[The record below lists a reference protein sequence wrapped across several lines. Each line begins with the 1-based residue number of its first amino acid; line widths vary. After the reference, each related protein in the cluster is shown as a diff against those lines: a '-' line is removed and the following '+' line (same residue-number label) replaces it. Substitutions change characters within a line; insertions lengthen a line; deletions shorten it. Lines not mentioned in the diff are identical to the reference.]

1 MAAGGRIVRIP
12 RAFNWLLPVQG
23 FVAAVIIYSS
33 IYIFHVGAVPFIL
46 AVIGAGLHFVLGL
59 YFCFTQNRLG
69 SYHLYIVPP
78 WLLICAGV
86 WCACLYYFTIQVDY
100 ITKFPHQV
108 FRAADGTVQNDV
120 ATWSKVGLATSALDI
135 FIDLALLAIFIL
147 GVVRHTPRQAHQ
159 PGSFIS
165 TPVYQAP
172 PGNPQYQYE
181 QPQPQS
187 QYSQQQQAHQYQQQ
201 YQQQYPQ
208 QTPAPPLDLK
218 NAVPTATASPR
229 PITTAPSQRYPYDR
243 SNRID
248 VIKRL
253 CAVQHPDGH
262 WDYSAELAELVKLW
276 GGRELGPTPQGATA
290 LTHACLTDLCTHVWA
305 AQRDGREHAALTSAE
320 LASLQLVNWDL
331 SWAGN
336 ALERATAWMG
346 GYR

>member
-1 MAAGGRIVRIP
+1 MTLCSNLRLFLFHEFHLANCWVARTASPRSRHVKWPLLCISARPLQDGRCIVQYLP
-12 RAFNWLLPVQG
+12 RPSTTEL
-23 FVAAVIIYSS
+23 S
-33 IYIFHVGAVPFIL
+33 
-46 AVIGAGLHFVLGL
+46 
-59 YFCFTQNRLG
+59 
-69 SYHLYIVPP
+69 
-78 WLLICAGV
+78 
-86 WCACLYYFTIQVDY
+86 
-100 ITKFPHQV
+100 
-108 FRAADGTVQNDV
+108 
-120 ATWSKVGLATSALDI
+120 

-147 GVVRHTPRQAHQ
+147 GVVRHTHQQAHQ

-172 PGNPQYQYE
+172 PGNPQYQYQ

-201 YQQQYPQ
+201 YQQQYLQ

-229 PITTAPSQRYPYDR
+229 SITTALSQRYPYDR

-290 LTHACLTDLCTHVWA
+290 LTHACLTDLCAHVWA
-305 AQRDGREHAALTSAE
+305 AQRDGREHAALTPAE

-336 ALERATAWMG
+336 ALERATAWMS